1 MNFALNRRRRIE
13 YACRAERC
21 AARALYSR
29 RMSALDL
36 PVPLALAHLRRFPLD
51 GALLL
56 FDRDT
61 GLNALCDGP
70 ETADLRQIAPRAV
83 QFGITNRCNLACT
96 FCSRDVAAES
106 AWSAADAF
114 AVLADLARD
123 GLLEVAFGGGEPWV
137 FPGFADLVRRL
148 HDETPLAVH
157 FTTNGLALTRE
168 RLAAVRGRYGQLR
181 LSLYDDNDWRR
192 RVADLASA
200 GARFGVNYLVTPA
213 RLPTL
218 ETIVI
223 ELASLG
229 CRDVLLL
236 SYNGHDR
243 SLHLDAAEAHDLA
256 RRVGVLSRALERRC
270 QLKLDVCWGERME
283 GVPRLLDRTDCGAG
297 RDFLVITSD
306 RKVQPCSFHD
316 LAIPIRDASDVMNV
330 WRTRR
335 ADLAAPSTLPG
346 CARTP
351 GYGFAKRAS

>member
-1 MNFALNRRRRIE
+1 MSPPGVTLSGFPGTRVSG
-13 YACRAERC
+13 
-21 AARALYSR
+21 ARGMYSR
-29 RMSALDL
+29 RMGVLDP
-36 PVPLALAHLRRFPLD
+36 PVPLPLAHLRRFPLD

-56 FDRDT
+56 FDRDS

-70 ETADLRQIAPRAV
+70 ETAHLRQVAPRAV

-96 FCSRDVAAES
+96 FCSRDLAAES

-114 AVLADLARD
+114 TVLAGLARE
-123 GLLEVAFGGGEPWV
+123 GVLEVAFGGGEPWV

-148 HDETPLAVH
+148 HDETPLAVS
-157 FTTNGLALTRE
+157 FTTNGLALTHA

-192 RVADLASA
+192 RVADLVSA

-213 RLPTL
+213 RLPGL

-236 SYNGHDR
+236 SYNGLDP
-243 SLHLDAAEAHDLA
+243 SLHLETAEARDLA

-283 GVPRLLDRTDCGAG
+283 GVPRLLDRNDCGAG
-297 RDFLVITSD
+297 RDFLVLTSD
-306 RKVQPCSFHD
+306 RRVQPCSFHD
-316 LAIPIRDASDVMNV
+316 LAIPVQDASDIMNV

-335 ADLAAPSTLPG
+335 ADLAAPSSLPG
-346 CARTP
+346 CARAP
-351 GYGFAKRAS
+351 GYGLARRAS